1 MLEILARVVE
11 EPILKA
17 IQSSVAIG
25 LEVDESTDVSVKRQ
39 LDLHIRYQSVERR
52 IINNWAGVNHLCLWF
67 IFYVFLFFRYMD
79 NEGQLFS
86 QFLDLVNVS
95 DGKAGTIVAAIKEV
109 LHKKN
114 VPTHKLYGLG
124 TDGAA
129 VMTGKS

>member
-52 IINNWAGVNHLCLWF
+52 IINNWAGVNHLCL
-67 IFYVFLFFRYMD
+67 
-79 NEGQLFS
+79 
-86 QFLDLVNVS
+86 
-95 DGKAGTIVAAIKEV
+95 
-109 LHKKN
+109 
-114 VPTHKLYGLG
+114 
-124 TDGAA
+124 
-129 VMTGKS
+129 

>member
-1 MLEILARVVE
+1 MFVI
-11 EPILKA
+11 
-17 IQSSVAIG
+17 
-25 LEVDESTDVSVKRQ
+25 
-39 LDLHIRYQSVERR
+39 YF
-52 IINNWAGVNHLCLWF
+52 LCLF
-67 IFYVFLFFRYMD
+67 IFQISD

-114 VPTHKLYGLG
+114 VPTQKLYGLG